1 MLVNYSEKNDYNTK
15 ITEIRIKIITDHDHD
30 KYITTQVKIRK
41 FYCKISTSKIQ
52 QEIVIMLISKK
63 RQIFMINQKQLNKNV
78 TSNKKE
84 FNELSKKLRQ
94 YQQND

>member
-1 MLVNYSEKNDYNTK
+1 
-15 ITEIRIKIITDHDHD
+15 
-30 KYITTQVKIRK
+30 
-41 FYCKISTSKIQ
+41 
-52 QEIVIMLISKK
+52 
-63 RQIFMINQKQLNKNV
+63 MINQKQLNKNV